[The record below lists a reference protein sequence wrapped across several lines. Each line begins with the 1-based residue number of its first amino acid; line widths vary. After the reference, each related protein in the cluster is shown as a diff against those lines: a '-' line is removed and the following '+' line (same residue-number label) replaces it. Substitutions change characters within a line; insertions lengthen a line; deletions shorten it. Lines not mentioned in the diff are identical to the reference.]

1 MLDSQRLLTFR
12 EVARHGSFSRAAAA
26 LARSQPS
33 VSHQVAALERELG
46 TRLLVRGRAGAVPTE
61 AGALLLWHADALA
74 AQLELAGRQMDSL
87 VTATRHVLEVGAVPS
102 ALSTIVPAAIARL
115 RSDEPELQVAV
126 KEGTVDQLEEGLRAG
141 RLHLAVSFQDAHE
154 PRKEYQGMQRTE
166 LGDDPMLA
174 LIPET
179 HRLAGRASIDLREL
193 ADDPWIVPALDG
205 FHVKAC
211 RAAGFEPRV
220 VVVTRDRLAVCAI
233 AGAGL
238 GVSLTPRLLPRSG
251 ITLPGI
257 ATPELRGTGPH
268 RALFALTPAKGM
280 HPLAR
285 AFLDALADA
294 ASE

>member
-1 MLDSQRLLTFR
+1 MLDPQRLLTFR
-12 EVARHGSFSRAAAA
+12 QVARHGSFSRAAEA

-33 VSHQVAALERELG
+33 VSHQVAALEREVG
-46 TRLLVRGRAGAVPTE
+46 ARLLVRGRAGAVPTE
-61 AGALLLWHADALA
+61 AGELLLWHADALA
-74 AQLELAGRQMDSL
+74 ARLEMADRQMDSL
-87 VTATRHVLEVGAVPS
+87 VSARRQTLEVGAVPS

-115 RSDEPELQVAV
+115 RTDEPELQVAV
-126 KEGTVDQLEEGLRAG
+126 TEGTVPQLEQELRAG
-141 RLHLAVSFQDAHE
+141 RVHTAVCFQDAHE
-154 PRKEYQGMQRTE
+154 PRNEYEGLQRTD
-166 LGDDPMLA
+166 LGEDPMLA
-174 LIPET
+174 LVPAS
-179 HRLAGRASIDLREL
+179 HRLADRDAIELREL
-193 ADDPWIVPALDG
+193 ADDPWIVPSLDG

-268 RALFALTPAKGM
+268 RALFALTPAKGV
-280 HPLAR
+280 HPLAG
-285 AFLDALADA
+285 AFLAALAA
-294 ASE
+294 AAAE